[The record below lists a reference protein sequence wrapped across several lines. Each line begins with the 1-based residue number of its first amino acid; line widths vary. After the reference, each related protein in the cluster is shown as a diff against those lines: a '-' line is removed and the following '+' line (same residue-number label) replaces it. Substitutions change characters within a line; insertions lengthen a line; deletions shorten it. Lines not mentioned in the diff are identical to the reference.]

1 MLFATCFSYYGRV
14 HTLTRRIADI
24 PKDHYNYCT
33 YHNDVSGQ
41 IVKART
47 EQSKNAGLTEF

>member
-1 MLFATCFSYYGRV
+1 MLFAACFSYYGRV

-47 EQSKNAGLTEF
+47 ERSKNAGPTEF